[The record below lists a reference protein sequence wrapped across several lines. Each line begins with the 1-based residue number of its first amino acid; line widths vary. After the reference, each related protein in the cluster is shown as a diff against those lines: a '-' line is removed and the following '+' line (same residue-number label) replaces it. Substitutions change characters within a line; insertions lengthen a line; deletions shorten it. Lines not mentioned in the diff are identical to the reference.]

1 VFLFRHYI
9 QDKGVFP
16 KAMVEDMH
24 LGREEKVEK
33 RAGVLPYVALAAGVA
48 IVLLTHYW
56 ATS

>member
-1 VFLFRHYI
+1 
-9 QDKGVFP
+9 
-16 KAMVEDMH
+16 MVEDMH